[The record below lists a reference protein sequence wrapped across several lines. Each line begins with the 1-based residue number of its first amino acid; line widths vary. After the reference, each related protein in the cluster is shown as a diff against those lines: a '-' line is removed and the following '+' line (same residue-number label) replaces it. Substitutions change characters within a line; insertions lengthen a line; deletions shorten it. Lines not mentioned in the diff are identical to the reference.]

1 MCYNNKY
8 KSMENYMKFEKIG
21 QGGGGNC
28 VYLVKNLSD
37 NKVKMIFNTYR
48 DMQ

>member
-1 MCYNNKY
+1 
-8 KSMENYMKFEKIG
+8 MENYMKFEMIG

-37 NKVKMIFNTYR
+37 NKVINTNNYSFMR
-48 DMQ
+48 